1 MVTCYAN
8 SSNGRDEAIQ
18 IRVKASPLRPD
29 TGVACDGPGGNH
41 LAINTTHHREYLDM
55 KQVTPRA
62 AISLAA
68 LLLALTWAA
77 PSAFAQG
84 DMSFGVDEVEE
95 GTEDGGDGGDGGD
108 GDFSFSEED
117 VNNGG
122 NDGGSAISGGSDKSG
137 SVAVVAVP
145 TSAIDEE
152 QRQQL
157 QDALDESMKQV
168 KDYDVRGPSGVLGG
182 LRDRDPEVCARETIC
197 LAGVGG
203 EAGVNKMVLARITK
217 IGEQYRLDI
226 DFFDV
231 DERLFIKY
239 ETVENLGSANAAIKA
254 VDPTIKTL
262 FSIRGDKGGPIVED
276 KPNNQ
281 WIRPV
286 FGYTTAGLAVAGLVG
301 GAVFG
306 NKARQE
312 RDAIVNASK
321 NDAGQYTE
329 QSQTDAR
336 NSFNGARRTANTANV
351 FYGLGVGMAALSV
364 VFFTVD
370 FGSDVADEDELS
382 KRSIRD
388 FKVAPAVTRDAAGV
402 GTFFRF

>member
-1 MVTCYAN
+1 
-8 SSNGRDEAIQ
+8 
-18 IRVKASPLRPD
+18 
-29 TGVACDGPGGNH
+29 
-41 LAINTTHHREYLDM
+41 M
-55 KQVTPRA
+55 KHATPRA
-62 AISLAA
+62 ALSLAA

-95 GTEDGGDGGDGGD
+95 GTDGGDDGGDGGDD
-108 GDFSFSEED
+108 GFSFTEED

-122 NDGGSAISGGSDKSG
+122 EEGSDALGAGSDKG
-137 SVAVVAVP
+137 GTVAVVAVP
-145 TSAIDEE
+145 TSAIDDE
-152 QRQQL
+152 QQRQL
-157 QDALDESMKQV
+157 QDALEESMKQV
-168 KDYDVRGPSGVLGG
+168 KDYDVRGPSGVTGG
-182 LRDRDPEVCARETIC
+182 LRERDPEVCARETIC
-197 LAGVGG
+197 LASVGG
-203 EAGVNKMVLARITK
+203 EAGVNKMVLARISK
-217 IGEQYRLDI
+217 NGEQYRLDI

-239 ETVENLGSANAAIKA
+239 ETVENLGSVSAAIKE
-254 VDPTIKTL
+254 VDPTVKAL
-262 FSIRGDKGGPIVED
+262 FGIRANNGGPEVED

-286 FGYTTAGLAVAGLVG
+286 FGYTTAGLAVAGFVG

-306 NKARQE
+306 NRAKQE
-312 RDAIVNASK
+312 RDAIINAEK
-321 NDAGQYTE
+321 NANDQYSGQT
-329 QSQTDAR
+329 QTDAR
-336 NSFNGARRTANTANV
+336 NAFNGARRTANTANV

-382 KRSIRD
+382 KRTIRD